1 MDDWRQEYERRKAG
15 HRNPDAVYRD
25 MRQADRDNDQR
36 AMMALA
42 REFMAS
48 MWDQEEIDMGCVDC
62 ENNSCAAC
70 GDYGEEARL
79 YREFLAHKEQEY
91 DKSDGWYNV
100 FTEDDERQLEA
111 ETALHKLLD
120 EEEELERSYREAKD
134 READKPK
141 RFVIHATRVTTSGW
155 GERVTQ
161 IPLFYIDGNVQGCRS
176 VEEALKIARIIL
188 PDDDVTTDSAHQTIH
203 HIAAFEL

>member
-1 MDDWRQEYERRKAG
+1 MDY
-15 HRNPDAVYRD
+15 
-25 MRQADRDNDQR
+25 
-36 AMMALA
+36 
-42 REFMAS
+42 
-48 MWDQEEIDMGCVDC
+48 CVDC

-70 GDYGEEARL
+70 GDYSHFGPTESQVKEAD
-79 YREFLAHKEQEY
+79 A
-91 DKSDGWYNV
+91 
-100 FTEDDERQLEA
+100 
-111 ETALHKLLD
+111 ALQRLLD
-120 EEEELERSYREAKD
+120 EEEEIERKYRAGELPGALTTTPAVK
-134 READKPK
+134 ANKPK

-188 PDDDVTTDSAHQTIH
+188 PDDDVTTDSAHRTIH

>member
-48 MWDQEEIDMGCVDC
+48 TWDQEEIDMGCVDC

-70 GDYGEEARL
+70 GDY
-79 YREFLAHKEQEY
+79 
-91 DKSDGWYNV
+91 
-100 FTEDDERQLEA
+100 EDDERQLEA

-176 VEEALKIARIIL
+176 VVEALKIARIIL
-188 PDDDVTTDSAHQTIH
+188 PDDDVTTDSAHRTIH